1 LGAVA
6 HTVKRA
12 WKNSRKRNI
21 WMKKLVSAANWDMN
35 PGKRDLGKAKCR
47 IKVCCFRER
56 GLETCADCCGF
67 PCEILGEF
75 WSRKGWRTNSTQN
88 SSSSSGNTGTRRFW
102 RKQTTGKDYAE
113 SWKPSKQRKKA
124 LYINASGSDTVLYLI
139 TKGRR
144 CKLEPLPMSVSPSI
158 REVLARRIAGEIILS
173 NKSGATM
180 RKWREL
186 FAVSQIS
193 LSERMSLSSSVISD
207 YESGR
212 RKSPGAKFIRRFVL
226 ALLQIDEEKG
236 SRFTREFAK
245 LTSSPSMAIVD
256 LREFPIPVR
265 VEYLCK
271 AIDGEVVACRDK
283 FVKEVSGYTVVDSKK
298 AVEVLSGLEYAQ
310 LFGATTD
317 RALVFTNVDNGCLPM
332 MIVRV
337 SSLKPK
343 VVVFHRVKP
352 DDYAVKLAEY
362 EQVPLIYSTVSS
374 VELLVKSLRKLYR
387 IALRIKLGRRIRPP
401 PKISA

>member
-1 LGAVA
+1 VHGGGL
-6 HTVKRA
+6 R
-12 WKNSRKRNI
+12 
-21 WMKKLVSAANWDMN
+21 VS
-35 PGKRDLGKAKCR
+35 G
-47 IKVCCFRER
+47 
-56 GLETCADCCGF
+56 
-67 PCEILGEF
+67 
-75 WSRKGWRTNSTQN
+75 
-88 SSSSSGNTGTRRFW
+88 
-102 RKQTTGKDYAE
+102 
-113 SWKPSKQRKKA
+113 
-124 LYINASGSDTVLYLI
+124 
-139 TKGRR
+139 
-144 CKLEPLPMSVSPSI
+144 SPSI

-173 NKSGATM
+173 SKPGATM

-186 FAVSQIS
+186 FAVSQMS

-207 YESGR
+207 YESSR

-265 VEYLCK
+265 LEYLCK
-271 AIDGEVVACRDK
+271 AINGEVVACKDK
-283 FVKEVSGYTVVDSKK
+283 FVKEVNGYTVIDGKK
-298 AVEVLSGLEYAQ
+298 AVEALSGLEYAQ

-317 RALVFTNVDNGCLPM
+317 RALVFTNMDNGCLPM

-337 SSLKPK
+337 SSLKPR
-343 VVVFHRVKP
+343 VVVFHRLKP
-352 DDYAVKLAEY
+352 DDNAVKLAEY
-362 EQVPLIYSTVSS
+362 EQVPLIYSAVPT